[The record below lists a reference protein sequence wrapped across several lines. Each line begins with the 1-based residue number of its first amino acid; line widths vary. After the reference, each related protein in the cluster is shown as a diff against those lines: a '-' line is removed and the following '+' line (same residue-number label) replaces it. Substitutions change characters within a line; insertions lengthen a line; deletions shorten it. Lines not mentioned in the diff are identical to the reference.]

1 MERIMKFEGK
11 CPVCNDDTLIR
22 GTSLATLVYYP
33 PIYKDGENIN
43 PDMNVS
49 TTNFTCVNNGHEF
62 IVKSQHGKDSW
73 IDGYENK

>member
-1 MERIMKFEGK
+1 MERIMKFEWK
-11 CPVCNDDTLIR
+11 CPVCNNDTLIR

-49 TTNFTCVNNGHEF
+49 TTYFTCSNGHEF
-62 IVKSQHGKDSW
+62 VVKSQHGKDSW
-73 IDGYENK
+73 IDGYEDK